1 MTTRTIY
8 PRETI
13 HSCVYFF
20 HQIANAADTYDMPV
34 DDSINNLRLNKSNL
48 LDPYE
53 YLPTQSTE
61 KWDITIKTMEDI
73 CSWLQRQVSVDEY
86 QSRNSFIGHFN
97 YQTNQRREAH
107 KYGNDLIVGL
117 TVIELARVLEKIRG
131 NSENPILTQDT
142 EYITTISM
150 AIILARLACIPKPSG
165 SVTQIWEITNG
176 KVIHKMLINNAHTAK
191 IISDVHDYWSPN
203 LETEDDKKR
212 DRVGIFV
219 EAVLRPFLPD
229 QRWDNNSLTR
239 TALEAL
245 RTLNARI
252 DNTTPQLHG
261 LLNNPFP
268 PRISG
273 HLAHQRSIQDNR
285 DHAVSVGPVRISH
298 HIGTPKTHPY
308 TQRSRP
314 SPLRNSVVPD
324 NQSDEPT
331 PSSSANAL
339 STASNA
345 YLHRQPHRPTT
356 SGDSVIV
363 NAYN

>member
-61 KWDITIKTMEDI
+61 KWDITIRSMEDI
-73 CSWLQRQVSVDEY
+73 CNWLQRQVSVDEY

-150 AIILARLACIPKPSG
+150 AVILSRLACIPKPSG

-176 KVIHKMLINNAHTAK
+176 KVIHKMLINNAH

-229 QRWDNNSLTR
+229 QRWDNTSLTR
-239 TALEAL
+239 TALEAS
-245 RTLNARI
+245 RTLNARVN
-252 DNTTPQLHG
+252 DLTPQPHG
-261 LLNNPFP
+261 LSNNQSPHS
-268 PRISG
+268 ISP
-273 HLAHQRSIQDNR
+273 HLAHQRGNQDN
-285 DHAVSVGPVRISH
+285 DHGAGSVGLVRTPR

-345 YLHRQPHRPTT
+345 YLHRQ
-356 SGDSVIV
+356 
-363 NAYN
+363 